1 MQTLTITKPDDFH
14 LHLRDG
20 DEMKSV
26 VMDSVRCFARA
37 VVMPN
42 LKPPVVTTLQATEYR
57 ERILA
62 SIPAGVSFQPLMTL
76 YLTDS
81 TTPEEIE
88 RAHQSGIIYGVKYYP
103 AGATTNSENGVTDIN
118 NVFTVLEK
126 MLELDLPLLIHGE
139 VTDDDIELFDREQV
153 FIERVLDSLI
163 DRFSDLRIVFEHI
176 TTRQAVEFVRNG
188 PDTLAATITPQH
200 LLLNREALYTN
211 GKINPH
217 NYCLPVLKAEEH
229 REAVLDAAI
238 SGHPRF
244 FLGTD
249 SAPHAKT
256 SKESADC
263 CAGIYSAHSAIEL
276 YATVFESA
284 GCLDQLEPFASH
296 YGADF
301 YRLPRNETKITLEKK
316 EWIIPDTLSFGEELI
331 VPFFAGNQCT
341 WKLQQ

>member
-20 DEMKSV
+20 DEMRSI

-37 VVMPN
+37 IVMPN
-42 LKPPVVTTLQATEYR
+42 LKPPVVTTAQAAAYR

-62 SIPAGVSFQPLMTL
+62 SIPADVAFQPLMTL

-88 RAHQSGIIYGVKYYP
+88 HAHQSGIIYGVKYYP
-103 AGATTNSENGVTDIN
+103 AGVTTNSENGVTDIN
-118 NVFTVLEK
+118 NVLTVLEK
-126 MLELDLPLLIHGE
+126 MVELDIPLLIHGE
-139 VTDDDIELFDREQV
+139 VTDVDIEMFDREHV
-153 FIERVLDSLI
+153 FIERVLTSLL
-163 DRFSDLRIVFEHI
+163 DRFSNLRIVFEHI
-176 TTRQAVEFVRNG
+176 TTWQAVEFVRNG
-188 PDTLAATITPQH
+188 PDSLAATITPQH

-217 NYCLPVLKAEEH
+217 NFCFPVLKAEQH
-229 REAVLDAAI
+229 REAVFDAAI

-256 SKESADC
+256 RKESVDC

-284 GCLDQLEPFASH
+284 GCLDRLEPFASH

-301 YRLPRNETKITLEKK
+301 YRLPRNETTITLEKS
-316 EWIIPDTLSFGEELI
+316 EWEIPGTLPFGEDQI
-331 VPFFAGNQCT
+331 VPFLAGEKCT